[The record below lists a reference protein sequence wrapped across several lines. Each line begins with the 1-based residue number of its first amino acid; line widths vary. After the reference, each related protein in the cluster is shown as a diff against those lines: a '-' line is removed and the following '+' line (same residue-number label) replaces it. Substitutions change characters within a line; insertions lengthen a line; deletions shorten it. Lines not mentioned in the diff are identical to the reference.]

1 MGLVGFKTQRPYTKR
16 GTRII
21 RYCSN
26 VNKKMM
32 MMIMMVQQGNDV
44 EDDNQN
50 QVVHTRIYRDKI

>member
-1 MGLVGFKTQRPYTKR
+1 MGLVGFKTQRPYTTR

-26 VNKKMM
+26 VNKKMI

>member
-32 MMIMMVQQGNDV
+32 MIMMVQKGNDA

-50 QVVHTRIYRDKI
+50 LVVHTRIYRDKI

>member
-1 MGLVGFKTQRPYTKR
+1 MGFKTQRPYTKR

-32 MMIMMVQQGNDV
+32 MMIMMVQQGNDA

-50 QVVHTRIYRDKI
+50 QVVHTRIYRD

>member
-1 MGLVGFKTQRPYTKR
+1 MGLVGFKTQRPYTTR

-32 MMIMMVQQGNDV
+32 MMIMTVQQGNDV